1 MHQPVIGGNM
11 ADQEKKA
18 VRSEILKFGPSPY
31 YPNDEKPYA
40 ALFHNEME
48 QTVGTA
54 DTEIFGK
61 PATVFLLVTTFR
73 IILFKYN
80 KRKDD
85 EVYSFWFDVDLSD
98 DPFHDTEGFLV
109 SHIKTAMPEY
119 GFDESLQ
126 RPYFTWHYNF
136 YNPENVKKEAA
147 FIKIFPVKY
156 FYHQKQ
162 QFIDVLKP
170 ISIPGYKW
178 KGEDTYLGIVPFS
191 GKFLVI
197 KHSPMGT
204 LKMVD
209 LMLMHKSPE
218 FASFHDAGSVP
229 EECPFH
235 ESKATRPRESIHVKS
250 KAKKGSSKNIKKE
263 EKNKKPAEKKKEDS
277 LKKAAATAL
286 DVGSKIKGSW
296 EVFSKAA
303 SAVTSSAA
311 GSIKEAAA
319 KTAESAEQAGKSL
332 KQSVEETISKPGK
345 APLSVCA
352 ACGAPMR
359 PGALFC
365 GKCGQKAA
373 EKVVKEVKDQVKGK
387 VEDRVVE
394 KAKEFLEEKKSSE
407 EMTTRD
413 TPIKECGLP
422 KNIVTALENSGIKKM
437 GELADQAAEDINTLS
452 SLKGVGPA
460 AIKQI
465 KKAIKE
471 IPVQVKEKP
480 ASQVDEKKSA
490 KQRAVNKCLK
500 CGKELQPDWAF
511 CPYCQHPVRAT
522 CPKCGQKIEAD
533 WLYCPMCNTKIG

>member
-1 MHQPVIGGNM
+1 M

-40 ALFHNEME
+40 VLFHNEME

-109 SHIKTAMPEY
+109 SHIKTTMPEY
-119 GFDESLQ
+119 SFDENLQ
-126 RPYFTWHYNF
+126 RPYFTWQYNF

-191 GKFLVI
+191 GKFLAI
-197 KHSPMGT
+197 KHCPMGT

-218 FASFHDAGSVP
+218 FASFHKAGSVP
-229 EECPFH
+229 EDCLFH
-235 ESKATRPRESIHVKS
+235 EDKATRPRESVQVKS
-250 KAKKGSSKNIKKE
+250 KAKKGTSENTKKE
-263 EKNKKPAEKKKEDS
+263 GKTKEPAEKEKGDS
-277 LKKAAATAL
+277 WKKAASTAL
-286 DVGSKIKGSW
+286 DVGSKIKGGW

-303 SAVTSSAA
+303 SSATSSAA
-311 GSIKEAAA
+311 GSIKEAAT
-319 KTAESAEQAGKSL
+319 KTVESAEQAGKSL
-332 KQSVEETISKPGK
+332 KQSLEETISKSGK
-345 APLSVCA
+345 APLIVCA

-373 EKVVKEVKDQVKGK
+373 EKVVEEVKDQVKGK
-387 VEDRVVE
+387 IEDKVVE
-394 KAKEFLEEKKSSE
+394 EAKEFLEEEKSPKE
-407 EMTTRD
+407 IAPRD
-413 TPIKECGLP
+413 TPIKESGLL
-422 KNIVTALENSGIKKM
+422 KNIVSALEKGGFKTM
-437 GELADQAAEDINTLS
+437 GELADQAAEDISKLS

-460 AIKQI
+460 AIKDI
-465 KKAIKE
+465 KKAIMDV
-471 IPVQVKEKP
+471 PAQVKEKP
-480 ASQVDEKKSA
+480 DPQIDKKKSS
-490 KQRAVNKCLK
+490 KQRAINKCLK

-522 CPKCGQKIEAD
+522 CPKCGQKIETD
-533 WLYCPMCNTKIG
+533 WLYCPICNTKIG